1 MTHYLNEV
9 TATEYAQSM
18 LNRWGCDKYTTGFV
32 RWIYGQDGEIT
43 ALVAAIGS
51 CGEAS
56 YDFYV
61 WLSADDQLTGDIG
74 DISGNYA

>member
-18 LNRWGCDKYTTGFV
+18 LNLWGCDNYTTGPA
-32 RWIYGQDGEIT
+32 RWIYEDGEI
-43 ALVAAIGS
+43 AVVVPAIGS

-61 WLSADDQLTGDIG
+61 WLSADDQLTGDI
-74 DISGNYA
+74 SGNYV